1 MRAKYGYEQW
11 IENINLR
18 QIYLN
23 YKLFSVK
30 MTKLYHVLFIM
41 AIIVVGVESG
51 YVPCPNVT
59 NFTGCQT
66 CYQYTPLSPI

>member
-1 MRAKYGYEQW
+1 
-11 IENINLR
+11 
-18 QIYLN
+18 
-23 YKLFSVK
+23 

-59 NFTGCQT
+59 NLTGCQT
-66 CYQYTPLSPI
+66 CYQYTPLSPIECTCWDV